1 MSLFAESVLL
11 QAKKKKK
18 GKKGAKK
25 GKKEEEK
32 PVDPNEPAEKPP
44 LVLPTSG
51 AMSLS
56 FLNRAKLDPIQ
67 IEPID
72 LQFLESENDLIKLIL
87 ESIIGFTQDRIIKK
101 HHECLKDVL
110 IDLVNEVVVEYES
123 GSESDS
129 DRKGKKGAQKEKKK
143 GGSGSGN
150 ESDKKEKKGAKKGA
164 NKGKGEIIL
173 DKDDQNTGY
182 MVPIWVN

>member
-11 QAKKKKK
+11 QAKKKRR

-25 GKKEEEK
+25 GKKEEKK

-44 LVLPTSG
+44 LVLPTSE

-72 LQFLESENDLIKLIL
+72 LQFLESENDLIKLVL
-87 ESIIGFTQDRIIKK
+87 ESIISFTQDRIIKK

-129 DRKGKKGAQKEKKK
+129 DRRRRKGKKK

-150 ESDKKEKKGAKKGA
+150 ESDRKEKKGAKKGG

-173 DKDDQNTGY
+173 DKDDEDTGF